1 MSARKDELD
10 PLPYFA
16 EWPSLRSA
24 TGRVDIHSLAAFW
37 ARESKL
43 VGDYYEF
50 GVASGRSLIAALR
63 ASRLYG
69 WSAPARF
76 RLFDSFRGLP
86 ELSGPDV
93 VSNQFSAGAF
103 AFDMDAV
110 VKHLSQR
117 GVWDPDRICF
127 YPGWYEESLTSELQ
141 TNLAQSPAAIVH
153 IDCDLYESTR
163 TVLRFL
169 TPLLREGSI
178 LLFDDWF
185 CFNASPS
192 HGERRAVNE
201 WLVQESGGLRLE
213 RYAEYGWHGAA
224 FIATR

>member
-10 PLPYFA
+10 PLPYFV

-24 TGRVDIHSLAAFW
+24 TGRVDVHSLAAFW
-37 ARESKL
+37 ARESRL

-50 GVASGRSLIAALR
+50 GVASGRSTVAALR
-63 ASRLYG
+63 ARKLYD
-69 WSAPARF
+69 WTAPNQF

-86 ELSGPDV
+86 ALSGPDAG
-93 VSNQFSAGAF
+93 SLQFHAGDF
-103 AFDMDAV
+103 AYGQGAV
-110 VKHLSQR
+110 VDHLTRR
-117 GVWDPDRICF
+117 GVWDPERVHF
-127 YPGWYEESLTSELQ
+127 YPGWYEESLTPELQ
-141 TNLAQSPAAIVH
+141 TALADSPVAIAH

-185 CFNASPS
+185 CFGAANDK
-192 HGERRAVNE
+192 GERRAVKE
-201 WLVQESGGLRLE
+201 WLAAEGSGWQLE
-213 RYAEYGWHGAA
+213 RYAEYGWHGSV
-224 FIATR
+224 FIAVR